1 MNLRKRLQ
9 EIEARKAEIRGLLE
23 NDREVDLDALEKE
36 LKGLADE
43 EKELRRRLDVAASI
57 QAGTAPEVRVIDS
70 TTVQKATVEPRAV
83 DRYDTMEYRRAFMD
97 YVTRGVK
104 DDILEFRVDETTGT
118 TGLGDIGAVIPTT
131 ILNRIVEKMEETG
144 RIWSRVTKT
153 SIQGGVEIPV
163 SSAKPVA
170 TWVAAG
176 TVADKQKKVAHA
188 SARIS
193 FSYHKLQV
201 RVAVELVAS
210 VVALPIFEA
219 TVADNIAEA
228 MVKALDGAIISGSG
242 SGEPLGIVKHNVPP
256 ARVVSLAPS
265 EFGQYTTWPAVFAKV
280 PRSYRSGMVLILN
293 DTDWHKYIVGM
304 VDSTGQPVARVNYGL
319 DGSIEERFL
328 GREVIAVEDLLLS
341 IDEANVGDV
350 VGILV
355 RLEDYMVN
363 SNMAITYRRYFD
375 ENTDE
380 WISKA
385 TMIADGRLADPN
397 GVVLIKKAEPS
408 ENGAGG
414 NGAGGSGT
422 E

>member
-9 EIEARKAEIRGLLE
+9 EIEARKAEIRKQLE
-23 NDREVDLDALEKE
+23 TDEKADLDALETE
-36 LKGLADE
+36 LKSLNDE
-43 EKELRRRLDVAASI
+43 EQELRRRLDVAASI
-57 QAGTAPEVRVIDS
+57 EAGTASEVRVIDS
-70 TTVQKATVEPRAV
+70 TSVQQATVEPRAV
-83 DRYDTMEYRRAFMD
+83 DRHDTVEYRRAFMD

-104 DDILEFRVDETTGT
+104 NDILEFRADET
-118 TGLGDIGAVIPTT
+118 TGLGDISAVIPTT

-153 SIQGGVEIPV
+153 SIQGGLEIPV

-176 TVADKQKKVAHA
+176 TVADKQKKVVNAK
-188 SARIS
+188 IS

-210 VVALPIFEA
+210 VVALPIFEQ
-219 TVADNIAEA
+219 TIADNIAEA
-228 MVKALDGAIISGSG
+228 MVKALDKAIISGAG
-242 SGEPLGIVKHNVPP
+242 DGEPLGIVNHSIP
-256 ARVVSLAPS
+256 ANRTVSLSPTD
-265 EFGQYTTWPAVFAKV
+265 FGKYETWPGVFAKM

-293 DTDWHKYIVGM
+293 DADWHKYIVGM

-328 GREVIAVEDLLLS
+328 GREVIAVEDLLMS
-341 IDEANVGDV
+341 VDEANTGDA

-385 TMIADGRLADPN
+385 TMIADGKLADPN
-397 GVVLIKKAEPS
+397 GVVLIKKKAE
-408 ENGAGG
+408 
-414 NGAGGSGT
+414 
-422 E
+422 